1 MFCLIPLQRSNRPLS
16 LQSRVA
22 GCATGSARPSK
33 RPCMGAGFS
42 ASTLIPLEWGEY
54 TLVRAHATL
63 DASIVGFGIREV
75 DWPYSP
81 KCLEGE
87 FSELPLYWVLGS

>member
-22 GCATGSARPSK
+22 GCATGSLRPLGAHLL
-33 RPCMGAGFS
+33 GAGFS
-42 ASTLIPLEWGEY
+42 ASTLIPLERGEY

-63 DASIVGFGIREV
+63 DASIVGLGIREV

-81 KCLEGE
+81 ERLEGE
-87 FSELPLYWVLGS
+87 FSEVHIQDRA